1 MFFSTITRFERGND
15 MKKVVLLG
23 STGSIGQSAIRVAQL
38 LPHHIKVVGL
48 GVRQGWEKM
57 LKQAEL
63 LNVRHVAVWD
73 EKQAALCK
81 QSVAPH
87 IKVYSG
93 PNGMEE
99 LAQLEEADIVLCAIV
114 GMVGLKPL
122 LSAIRAGKDIALSTK
137 EVIVSAGEIIR
148 RECKQ
153 HNVRIIPVDSEH
165 SAIFQCLGGKML
177 DERTPSNVYRLVL
190 TASGGPFAC
199 RPDVNLNKVTL
210 KEVLR
215 HPTWRM
221 GKKITIDSATLMNKG
236 LEIIEA
242 RWLFG
247 IPIERIDVV
256 IHPES
261 IVHSLVE
268 YIDGTMIA
276 LLSVPDMRFA
286 IQYALSYPLR
296 LPTSLPKLDLA
307 KVSALHFM
315 KVNVKRFPS
324 LQLAREAGMKGGT
337 MPAVL
342 NAANEVAVQ
351 RFMKGEIKFSSIWKI
366 VESVLT
372 KHVLYSGH
380 NIDEI
385 LQADEWAR
393 KEAEKIQ

>member
-1 MFFSTITRFERGND
+1 

-23 STGSIGQSAIRVAQL
+23 STGSIGQSAIHVAQL
-38 LPHHIKVVGL
+38 LPRHIKVVGL
-48 GVRQGWEKM
+48 GVRQGWKKM

-73 EKQAALCK
+73 EKQAKLCK
-81 QSVAPH
+81 QSVQPH

-99 LAQLEEADIVLCAIV
+99 LAQLEDADIVLCAIV
-114 GMVGLKPL
+114 GIAGLKPL
-122 LSAIRAGKDIALSTK
+122 LSAIKAGKDIALSTK
-137 EVIVSAGEIIR
+137 EVIVSAGEIIC
-148 RECKQ
+148 RESKK

-165 SAIFQCLGGKML
+165 SAIFQCLGGKTL
-177 DERTPSNVYRLVL
+177 DECASSNVYRLVL

-199 RPDVNLNKVTL
+199 RPDVNFSKVTL
-210 KEVLR
+210 KEVLQ

-296 LPTSLPKLDLA
+296 LPTSLPKLDLT

-324 LQLAREAGMKGGT
+324 LQLAREAGLKGGT

-351 RFMKGEIKFSSIWKI
+351 KFMKGEIKFSSIWKI

-372 KHVLYSGH
+372 KHVLSSGR

-385 LQADEWAR
+385 LQADTWAR
-393 KEAEKIQ
+393 EEAEKIQ